1 MQLLVF
7 LVFYLQGDGVQSE
20 VPHISDRVIQSLLD
34 TPQLGGVLL
43 QKLAVV
49 LQLHLCVDFCR
60 VEDLNKETSARLI
73 MQLK

>member
-20 VPHISDRVIQSLLD
+20 VPHISDRVIQSLFD

-49 LQLHLCVDFCR
+49 LQLNLCVDFCR
-60 VEDLNKETSARLI
+60 VEDLNKERSARLT
-73 MQLK
+73 MQLN